1 MIVLSSFA
9 CMHAKS
15 LQSCPA
21 LCKHMD
27 CYLPGSSV
35 HEISQARIL
44 EWVAVPSSRG
54 PSQLRDATHIYSGMQ
69 LTSLV
74 SSALENK
81 FCTTSTTWEA
91 PLFIY
96 LMYVQLCPTLCD
108 SVGYSPP
115 GSSVHGIFQAKI
127 TGVGCQKTISGKTI
141 FKTFH
146 IIRIRISLYFENQ
159 ESNKTFLQFLKHTPP
174 PSKL

>member
-1 MIVLSSFA
+1 MPLKHWISSFLSLIIVLSLHLHASMLSHFSPVWLFA
-9 CMHAKS
+9 N
-15 LQSCPA
+15 
-21 LCKHMD
+21 MD
-27 CYLPGSSV
+27 CSLPGSFD

-54 PSQLRDATHIYSGMQ
+54 LSQLRDATHNYSGMQ
-69 LTSLV
+69 LTSLM
-74 SSALENK
+74 SSALVGR

-96 LMYVQLCPTLCD
+96 LMYVQLCPALCD
-108 SVGYSPP
+108 SVDYSPP

-127 TGVGCQKTISGKTI
+127 TGAGCQKTISGKTI
-141 FKTFH
+141 LKTLH

-159 ESNKTFLQFLKHTPP
+159 
-174 PSKL
+174 

>member
-1 MIVLSSFA
+1 MPSHFSHVQLFVTPWMIA
-9 CMHAKS
+9 Y
-15 LQSCPA
+15 Q
-21 LCKHMD
+21 
-27 CYLPGSSV
+27 GSSV
-35 HEISQARIL
+35 HGILQARIL

-54 PSQLRDATHIYSGMQ
+54 PSQLRNATHIYSGMQ

-108 SVGYSPP
+108 SVGCSPP

-127 TGVGCQKTISGKTI
+127 TGVGCQKPFQGK
-141 FKTFH
+141 
-146 IIRIRISLYFENQ
+146 
-159 ESNKTFLQFLKHTPP
+159 QFLKLFISLELGFLCTLKIKKAIRL
-174 PSKL
+174 SCSF